1 MTYIVGRGV
10 RVEIGMTEGS
20 AKTVSAITKAAP
32 PVATST
38 SHGLTAKTLGYM
50 SGVGGMVQLE
60 GQAVRFSAVDT
71 NTLTLE
77 DLDTTSYATFTAGS
91 LIPVAT
97 WATLGSTT
105 SYSKGEGAADALDA
119 TTLLDDIKQE
129 ISGLMAAETV
139 SFNLNAQTISDTA
152 LAKVRS
158 VAKASGYLVFRVTF
172 KDGNVRFFRG
182 QPGLP
187 GEEVQ
192 KGSIGTGTISVKVQG
207 YVCEG
212 AV

>member
-1 MTYIVGRGV
+1 
-10 RVEIGMTEGS
+10 
-20 AKTVSAITKAAP
+20 
-32 PVATST
+32 
-38 SHGLTAKTLGYM
+38 
-50 SGVGGMVQLE
+50 
-60 GQAVRFSAVDT
+60 
-71 NTLTLE
+71 
-77 DLDTTSYATFTAGS
+77 
-91 LIPVAT
+91 
-97 WATLGSTT
+97 
-105 SYSKGEGAADALDA
+105 
-119 TTLLDDIKQE
+119 
-129 ISGLMAAETV
+129 MAAETV

-192 KGSIGTGTISVKVQG
+192 RGSIGTGTISVKVQG